1 MLKKIDREIVIE
13 DSFIQMEKSLK
24 KIDEIIDCLKE
35 VDEAIKGGLRSKL
48 FSIAEN
54 IETIKKMR
62 KEKE

>member
-1 MLKKIDREIVIE
+1 MLKKINREIVIE

-35 VDEAIKGGLRSKL
+35 VDGAIKGGLRSEL

-54 IETIKKMR
+54 IETIKNLC
-62 KEKE
+62 KE